1 MNTRPH
7 DPFSPHVAPPPPPV
21 FVSAEQ
27 SAAERRDAALKE
39 LAIEAHAA
47 TPAKK
52 PTGRPKAVRR
62 VKPTKAQMQAA
73 VADLKKPR

>member
-7 DPFSPHVAPPPPPV
+7 DPFSPHVVPPPVPV
-21 FVSAEQ
+21 FVSPEQ
-27 SAAERRDAALKE
+27 SAAARKDAALKE

-47 TPAKK
+47 KK

-62 VKPTKAQMQAA
+62 AKPTKAQMQAA